1 MITKEWRVAT
11 PPDPTAWNQ
20 LTHETGLSPL
30 VTSILYHRGYVTP
43 DQASVFLQPEL
54 RQLRDP
60 YSLRHMSE
68 AVALLLPYIREDR
81 RIVILGDYD
90 VDGITATAIL
100 IEFLAA
106 CGCANLDFF
115 IPNRLQH
122 GYGLTPASVEVLF
135 SMQPE
140 IVITVDNGITAR
152 AEVATL
158 QQAGI
163 PVLITDHHLASADA
177 LPEAVTINPN
187 HPDCTYPFKKIS
199 GCGVAFK
206 LAMALRKELR
216 EMGWWH
222 TARPEPNLKTLLDF
236 AAMGT
241 VADVVDLRDE
251 NRLMVSVGLEQMN
264 AKPRPAV
271 QALRQVKNVQEVT
284 ARTLGFQFAP
294 LMNAAGRLSDASLA
308 VRMLLSP
315 TLEEALPLVKQLNEI
330 NDERRAQEQDMLRI
344 AQEQALGQQHRR
356 GLVLASP
363 EFHEGINGIVAA
375 RMVEKYYKPTLIVST
390 HNPAR
395 YSGSGRAI
403 EEFHLK
409 EALQEC
415 EELLMRFG
423 GHAGAAGCTIH
434 PEQFDAFRERF
445 FDVCAQRLPEIP
457 RPQLWLDGAL
467 SAESLNAQLVEE
479 VQRLEPFGAANP
491 EPLFAIDAPSQPF
504 QILKEKHVKWALSRS
519 AEIIGW
525 NFAEAFQT
533 QSPKQLAVTLGF
545 NEFRGERK
553 VQLLL
558 KEAA

>member
-1 MITKEWRVAT
+1 
-11 PPDPTAWNQ
+11 
-20 LTHETGLSPL
+20 
-30 VTSILYHRGYVTP
+30 
-43 DQASVFLQPEL
+43 
-54 RQLRDP
+54 
-60 YSLRHMSE
+60 MSE

-206 LAMALRKELR
+206 LAMALRKALR